1 MRLLLI
7 ENKEGETERL
17 SDRLISFIDAG
28 DSLSDASS
36 LEEAVSKAGRNPFDI
51 IFVDAGL
58 SEFENTDVLFELKQ
72 VVNCPVVLLYTAGQE
87 HRAEAAI
94 AKGAS
99 DTLQVSMLNA
109 LRFQRVVEHN
119 IERHKLEQ
127 EKQKLIA
134 ELVEA
139 SFENQRILNQLQQTN
154 AQMAQ
159 EIELRNKIET
169 RNALLVKAIHQIS
182 DEVVI
187 SDLNHRVLYRNNAF
201 RQNRSAAP
209 DYINSHTMMEMFAIG
224 DDQIAREIRNAMREG
239 EDWRGKITRTDEN
252 DCIITEQLSVFPIRD
267 ESYEVVNYIAI
278 RHDVTRETELE
289 QRLTQSQKLQS
300 IGQLAAGI
308 AHEIN
313 TPVQYVSDNVNFLE
327 ASFSDLA
334 KVLSQ
339 HKELIERVQ
348 RNQESVSYADKCI
361 EEIENADLEF
371 LLGEIPL
378 SIKQSAEGLDRI
390 SKIVTAMKEFA
401 HPGTAEK
408 ISADLNKAIR
418 STVQVCANEWKYIA
432 DMELDLEDGL
442 AYVPCYIGEL
452 NQVFLN
458 MIVNAV
464 HAIEERK
471 LPAKSK
477 GTISIQTRMDDSDAI
492 VVIRDTGNGIPSG
505 IIEKIFDPFFTTKEV
520 GKGTGQGLSL
530 AYSTIV
536 EMHGGSI
543 DVESQTG
550 QGTVF
555 TIRLP
560 LNKKM

>member
-1 MRLLLI
+1 MRQLLI

-36 LEEAVSKAGRNPFDI
+36 LEEAVSMAGRNPFDI

-72 VVNCPVVLLYTAGQE
+72 VVNCPVVLLYTGGQE

-109 LRFQRVVEHN
+109 LRFQQVVEHN

-139 SFENQRILNQLQQTN
+139 SFENQKILNQLQQTN

-209 DYINSHTMMEMFAIG
+209 DYINSHTMVEMFAIG

-334 KVLSQ
+334 KVLFQ
-339 HKELIERVQ
+339 HKELIERV
-348 RNQESVSYADKCI
+348 RLNQESVSYADKCI
-361 EEIENADLEF
+361 EEIENADMEF

-543 DVESQTG
+543 HVESQTG